1 MLFSVKTEE
10 KEEQGETT
18 QCNPP
23 TTVGHSLEN
32 LKKKNRDPPDQPG
45 NRRRCGT
52 TSRHT

>member
-1 MLFSVKTEE
+1 MLVSVKTEDIEE
-10 KEEQGETT
+10 KGETT

-23 TTVGHSLEN
+23 TTVGHALEN

-52 TSRHT
+52 TSCHT